1 MNVCPDPAEYDHINR
16 SAAEV
21 ECALL
26 GTCLMNSNA
35 MLLAAGVVA
44 GEHFKESL
52 HQVLWAT
59 MVEMAADGRAVNN
72 VTLVAKLGN
81 AKSDS
86 GQSLSQY
93 LARCA
98 ADTHCSPAYV
108 VDFAKHV
115 REFWA
120 LRQVAA
126 RGEDAKQAALIPGA
140 VAKHLIGDLIMDLDQ
155 TRAVI
160 ESRPVAGRMVVDG
173 TDAVLDRMNRIMT
186 GEVVDVFMTT
196 GLKDLDRKLGG
207 GFKSGELI
215 VIAGRPGMGKTTV
228 AVSLSRQMA
237 KAGHAGGFFSLEM
250 PEHQISARF
259 IADVAFGAGISLNA
273 NQILNGHLQNASAER
288 AIDAGRTF
296 GTLPLALD
304 DSSSL
309 TVGEIRAR
317 TYTWKNRFERAGKKL
332 EFIVVDYLKFIRAS
346 DRYRG
351 QRNLEVGEITGGLK
365 ALAKDLGIAVLL
377 LCQLNRETEKTS
389 DRRPELAHLRD
400 SGEIEQDADVVLF
413 LFRDA
418 YYLANDPKGDP
429 ARLAEVQNLLEI
441 ICAKQRMGPT
451 GSVHVFCNP
460 GASAVRD
467 LGRAA

>member
-1 MNVCPDPAEYDHINR
+1 MNALAPAEYDHINR
-16 SAAEV
+16 SALEV

-26 GTCLMNSNA
+26 GTCLTSPNA

-44 GEHFKESL
+44 AEHFKDAL
-52 HQVLWAT
+52 HQALWAT
-59 MVEMAADGRAVNN
+59 MAEMAADGRAVNN

-81 AKSDS
+81 AKFHS

-93 LARCA
+93 LAQCA
-98 ADTHCSPAYV
+98 ADTHCPPAYV
-108 VDFAKHV
+108 TEFAKQV
-115 REFWA
+115 REMWA
-120 LRQVAA
+120 LRQIAA
-126 RGEDAKQAALIPGA
+126 RGEDATHAALLPGA
-140 VAKHLIGDLIMDLDQ
+140 AAKELIGDLIMMLDQ

-160 ESRPVAGRMVVDG
+160 ESRPVAGRMVVDA
-173 TDAVLDRMNRIMT
+173 TDAVLARMNQIRT
-186 GEVVDVFMTT
+186 GEVADLFLTT

-207 GFKSGELI
+207 GFKPGELI

-228 AVSLSRQMA
+228 AVSLARQMA

-259 IADVAFGAGISLNA
+259 IADEAFDGAPSLGA
-273 NQILNGHLQNASAER
+273 NEIMNGHLDNTNAER
-288 AIDAGRTF
+288 AIDAGRAF
-296 GTLPLALD
+296 PGLALALD
-304 DSSSL
+304 DTSSL
-309 TVGEIRAR
+309 TVGEIRTR
-317 TYTWKNRFERAGKKL
+317 TYTFKSRFERSGKKL

-413 LFRDA
+413 LFREA

-429 ARLAEVQNLLEI
+429 ARLAEVHNLLEI

-451 GSVHVFCNP
+451 GSVCVFCDP

-467 LGRAA
+467 LGRTA